1 MDVFAN
7 SVKNEEHT
15 FSLCTFPHYSVNTL
29 FAVRV
34 RSCRQEISVVFLL
47 CCLRR
52 RVFLDLDSGTKT
64 KKERNRKKTRRR
76 RKRREKDRGPGGM
89 YLLFS
94 VHVVSLAAC
103 LELHCFFY
111 LRKCTFCVPLFFIFL
126 LPLSFVLSAGFM
138 FSSVTCSLLCFF
150 CSWSLVC
157 VFCLECDRLLLC
169 VFLV

>member
-1 MDVFAN
+1 
-7 SVKNEEHT
+7 
-15 FSLCTFPHYSVNTL
+15 
-29 FAVRV
+29 
-34 RSCRQEISVVFLL
+34 
-47 CCLRR
+47 
-52 RVFLDLDSGTKT
+52 
-64 KKERNRKKTRRR
+64 
-76 RKRREKDRGPGGM
+76 
-89 YLLFS
+89 